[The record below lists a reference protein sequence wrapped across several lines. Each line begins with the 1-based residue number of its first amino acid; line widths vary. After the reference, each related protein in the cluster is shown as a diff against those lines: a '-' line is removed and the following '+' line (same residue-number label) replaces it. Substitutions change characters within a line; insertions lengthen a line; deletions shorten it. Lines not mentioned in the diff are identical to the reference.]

1 MVKFWSTFLDQ
12 FSRLRWRLTFS
23 YFGVT
28 IFALLMAEIIGIVGI
43 SVWVVTEARVSKEE
57 IINELLISEVVN
69 FDDQRLAEKLDI
81 DRLDINLG
89 EYIAVGSRFLSS
101 SPSDT
106 QGLAQFL
113 GGFSTTLVDIKPI
126 EVGNFII
133 NASNTNI
140 LSIIYLDPNGNLI
153 ASIPHGLVEGTEPG
167 ETFDP
172 ELIPGLAGPLQHALF
187 GSRNY
192 DTLVQRKGKNVIIG
206 VVPIPD
212 EENPLHTV
220 GFLAFQ
226 HKSRI
231 TEILQWQ
238 QISRQILLVLIFTTG
253 LAGLFGIIFGFL
265 NAKFLTSRLDK
276 VTTSARAWSQG
287 NFTVLVDDH
296 SRDELAELGHT
307 LNNMAVQM
315 DNLLDERQEISIME
329 ERNRLAREL
338 HDSVKQQAFA
348 ASAQLAAAHSLY
360 QRDPDSAI
368 SNLLEAERL
377 VDDVR
382 RELTDLIHELRPAT
396 LKGEGLVKATRQLAA
411 ETENM
416 LDIPILVRVK
426 GERTIPLDIEQTL
439 YRILQGA
446 LSNVARHSF
455 AKRVEIHITYS
466 RADIQ
471 VSIEDDGIGFQPAD
485 HSHGIG
491 LKSIQERIDL
501 INGSMHLISQPGD
514 GTKLLIQAPIN
525 SLP

>member
-1 MVKFWSTFLDQ
+1 
-12 FSRLRWRLTFS
+12 
-23 YFGVT
+23 
-28 IFALLMAEIIGIVGI
+28 MAEIIGIMGLSI
-43 SVWVVTEARVSKEE
+43 WVVTEARVSKEE
-57 IINELLISEVVN
+57 IIKELSIAEVVN
-69 FDDQRLAEKLDI
+69 FDERRLAEKLDI
-81 DRLDINLG
+81 NRLDITLG
-89 EYIAVGSRFLSS
+89 EYIAIGSRFLSS
-101 SPSDT
+101 TPADT

-113 GGFSTTLVDIKPI
+113 GGFSATVVDIKPI
-126 EVGNFII
+126 EIGNFII

-140 LSIIYLDPNGNLI
+140 LSVVYLDTEGSLI
-153 ASIPHGLVEGTEPG
+153 DSIPHSLVEGTEPG

-172 ELIPGLAGPLQHALF
+172 DLIPGLAGPLKHAIY

-192 DTLVQRKGKNVIIG
+192 DTLVVRQGENVIIG

-212 EENPLHTV
+212 EEVPLQTV

-238 QISRQILLVLIFTTG
+238 QISRQILVILLGTTG

-265 NAKFLTSRLDK
+265 NAKFFTSRLDK

-296 SRDELAELGHT
+296 NRDELAELGHT

-360 QRDPDSAI
+360 KRDPDSAE
-368 SNLLEAERL
+368 SNLSEAERL

-382 RELTDLIHELRPAT
+382 RELTDLIHELRPAA

-416 LDIPILVRVK
+416 LGIPILVRVK
-426 GERTIPLDIEQTL
+426 GERTIPLEIEQTL

-446 LSNVARHSF
+446 LSNIARHSF
-455 AKRVEIHITYS
+455 AKGVEIHITYS
-466 RADIQ
+466 RTDID
-471 VSIEDDGIGFQPAD
+471 VSVEDDGIGFLPAE
-485 HSHGIG
+485 HSYGIG

-501 INGSMHLISQPGD
+501 INGSMHIISQPGA
-514 GTKLLIQAPIN
+514 GTQLIVQAPIN

>member
-12 FSRLRWRLTFS
+12 FNRLRWRMTVS

-28 IFALLMAEIIGIVGI
+28 IVALLMAEIIGILGI
-43 SVWVVTEARVSKEE
+43 SIWVVTEARVSKEE
-57 IINELLISEVVN
+57 IIKELSNSAAIN
-69 FDDQRLAEKLDI
+69 FDDRRLAEKLDI
-81 DRLDINLG
+81 DRLDIKLG

-101 SPSDT
+101 SPSNS

-113 GGFSTTLVDIKPI
+113 GGFSTTVVDIKPI
-126 EVGNFII
+126 EIGNFII

-140 LSIIYLDPNGNLI
+140 LSIIYLDTEGNLI
-153 ASIPHGLVEGTEPG
+153 ASIPHAFVESILPG
-167 ETFDP
+167 ELFNPD
-172 ELIPGLAGPLQHALF
+172 LIPGLSGPLQHALY

-192 DTLVQRKGKNVIIG
+192 DTLVQRQGENAIIG

-212 EENPLHTV
+212 EENPLQTV

-238 QISRQILLVLIFTTG
+238 QISRQILVVLVITTG

-265 NAKFLTSRLDK
+265 TAKFLTYRLDR

-296 SRDELAELGHT
+296 NRDELAELGHT

-360 QRDPDSAI
+360 TRDPKSAV
-368 SNLLEAERL
+368 SNLIEAERL

-382 RELTDLIHELRPAT
+382 RELTDLIHELRPAA

-416 LDIPILVRVK
+416 LGIPVLVRVK
-426 GERTIPLDIEQTL
+426 GERTIPLEIEQTL

-446 LSNVARHSF
+446 LSNIARHSF
-455 AKRVEIHITYS
+455 AKKVEIVITYS
-466 RADIQ
+466 RTEIL
-471 VSIEDDGIGFQPAD
+471 VTIEDDGIGFLPAEP
-485 HSHGIG
+485 SFGIG
-491 LKSIQERIDL
+491 LKSIQERVDL
-501 INGSMHLISQPGD
+501 INGGMQINSQPGA
-514 GTKLLIQAPIN
+514 GTQLIIQAPIN

>member
-1 MVKFWSTFLDQ
+1 MDQ

-28 IFALLMAEIIGIVGI
+28 IFALLMAELI
-43 SVWVVTEARVSKEE
+43 SIMGMAVWVVTEARVSKEE
-57 IINELLISEVVN
+57 IINELSISEIVN

-113 GGFSTTLVDIKPI
+113 GGFSATVVDIKPI
-126 EVGNFII
+126 EIGNFII

-140 LSIIYLDPNGNLI
+140 LSVIYLDPEGNLI
-153 ASIPHGLVEGTEPG
+153 ASIPHSLVDDMEVGDI
-167 ETFDP
+167 FDP
-172 ELIPGLAGPLQHALF
+172 ELIPGLAAPLQHAIY

-192 DTLVQRKGKNVIIG
+192 ETLVQRKGENVIIG

-212 EENPLHTV
+212 EENPLKTV

-238 QISRQILLVLIFTTG
+238 QISRQILIVLVITTG

-265 NAKFLTSRLDK
+265 TAKFLTSRLDK
-276 VTTSARAWSQG
+276 VTTSARSWSQG

-296 SRDELAELGHT
+296 NRDELAELGHT

-348 ASAQLAAAHSLY
+348 ASAQLAAAHSLC
-360 QRDPDSAI
+360 QRDPDSAV
-368 SNLLEAERL
+368 SNLAEAERL

-382 RELTDLIHELRPAT
+382 RELTDLIHELRPAA

-416 LDIPILVRVK
+416 LGIPILVRVK
-426 GERTIPLDIEQTL
+426 GERTIPLEIEQTL

-446 LSNVARHSF
+446 LSNIARHSF
-455 AKRVEIHITYS
+455 AKGVEIHITYS
-466 RADIQ
+466 RTDIQ
-471 VSIEDDGIGFQPAD
+471 VLVEDDGIGFQPAEQ
-485 HSHGIG
+485 SYGIG

-501 INGSMHLISQPGD
+501 IDGSMQIISQLGA
-514 GTKLLIQAPIN
+514 GTQLIIQAPIN

>member
-1 MVKFWSTFLDQ
+1 
-12 FSRLRWRLTFS
+12 
-23 YFGVT
+23 
-28 IFALLMAEIIGIVGI
+28 
-43 SVWVVTEARVSKEE
+43 
-57 IINELLISEVVN
+57 
-69 FDDQRLAEKLDI
+69 
-81 DRLDINLG
+81 
-89 EYIAVGSRFLSS
+89 
-101 SPSDT
+101 
-106 QGLAQFL
+106 
-113 GGFSTTLVDIKPI
+113 
-126 EVGNFII
+126 
-133 NASNTNI
+133 
-140 LSIIYLDPNGNLI
+140 
-153 ASIPHGLVEGTEPG
+153 EGTEPG

-172 ELIPGLAGPLQHALF
+172 ELIPGLAGPLQHALS

-192 DTLVQRKGKNVIIG
+192 DTLVQKKGKNVIIG
-206 VVPIPD
+206 VVPIPSED
-212 EENPLHTV
+212 NPLQTV

-265 NAKFLTSRLDK
+265 NAKFLTDRLDK

-296 SRDELAELGHT
+296 NRDELAELGHT

-360 QRDPDSAI
+360 KRDPDSAV
-368 SNLLEAERL
+368 SNLFEAERL

-382 RELTDLIHELRPAT
+382 RELTDLIHELRPAA

-416 LDIPILVRVK
+416 LGIPILVRVK

-455 AKRVEIHITYS
+455 AKRVDIQITYS
-466 RADIQ
+466 RVDIQ
-471 VSIEDDGIGFQPAD
+471 LSIEDDGIGFQPAD
-485 HSHGIG
+485 HSYGIG

-501 INGSMHLISQPGD
+501 INGSMHLTSQPGD
-514 GTKLLIQAPIN
+514 GTQLLIQAPIN